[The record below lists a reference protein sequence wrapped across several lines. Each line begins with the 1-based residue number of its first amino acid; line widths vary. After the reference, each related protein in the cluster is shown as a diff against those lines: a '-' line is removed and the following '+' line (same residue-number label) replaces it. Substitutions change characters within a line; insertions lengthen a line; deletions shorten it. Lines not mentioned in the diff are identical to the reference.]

1 MSSIKEITAPTPP
14 VGVIE
19 SLAQGFDTVTNHL
32 WLILIP
38 LLLDVMLWAG
48 PRLAVGP
55 AIELMYEQF
64 KAVSPIA
71 LIEDES
77 AEAAWAML
85 DEDLGNASETLGE
98 TYQAIWLMPSVLNQ
112 LPAERLPFD
121 YEPST
126 WVMAKPYQLLLY
138 LPGSWVFS
146 AGVMMLYLMMLAA
159 PFRSPVMTTSRTL
172 FAGVQGLIFLG
183 SIPLLAIFLLM
194 PFFLLGGMLG
204 LLSGFLANMA
214 VFGGMMLLS
223 WVTLFAV
230 FTLHGLLVY
239 GQNLFKSLWQSMRIV
254 QWNAAPTMT
263 FFLLLLTINWGLT
276 EFVWRLVNPGDWLML
291 VSVTAHAFVSTGVM
305 TASFVFY
312 KDRYRYFNEINAV
325 LKEKMRK
332 PPRAVS

>member
-19 SLAQGFDTVTNHL
+19 SLARGFDTVTDHL

-38 LLLDVMLWAG
+38 LLLDVLLWTG
-48 PRLAVGP
+48 PRLAMGP

-64 KAVSPIA
+64 KASSPIA
-71 LIEDES
+71 LIEDEN
-77 AEAAWAML
+77 AEAMWVML
-85 DEDLGNASETLGE
+85 DEDLGNASQTFGE

-112 LPAERLPFD
+112 IPAELLPFD

-126 WVMAKPYQLLLY
+126 WIMSRPYHLFVYLL
-138 LPGSWVFS
+138 GSWVFS
-146 AGVMMLYLMMLAA
+146 ASMMTLYMMVLAA
-159 PFRSPVMTTSRTL
+159 PFRSPSMTPSKTL
-172 FAGVQGLIFLG
+172 FAGVQSLIFLG
-183 SIPLLAIFLLM
+183 GVPLLGLFLLA

-223 WVTLFAV
+223 WVTLFGV

-239 GQNLFKSLWQSMRIV
+239 GQNLFKALWQSMRIV
-254 QWNAAPTMT
+254 QWNAGPTMT

-276 EFVWRLVNPGDWLML
+276 EFVWRLVSPGDWLML
-291 VSVTAHAFVSTGVM
+291 VSIAAHAFVSTGVM

-312 KDRYRYFNEINAV
+312 KDRHRYFHEINAV
-325 LKEKMRK
+325 LKEKTRK